1 MKEVIRTRF
10 GGNGLLVCSYVVTVE
25 PTSPA
30 FRSRLPPPRPPCAH
44 LSLLLHRHERLV
56 PAALGREEAKG
67 HETGVKEGE
76 EGRGKEC
83 NQNET
88 SISVH
93 VSVYRGR
100 IR

>member
-10 GGNGLLVCSYVVTVE
+10 WETVSSVFVCGDRGTHI
-25 PTSPA
+25 A
-30 FRSRLPPPRPPCAH
+30 RLSLTAPPPRPPCAH

-88 SISVH
+88 SISIQVL
-93 VSVYRGR
+93 VYRGR
-100 IR
+100 TR